1 MKICITND
9 DGVHAKGLCVLA
21 QWAKKLGDV
30 TIFAPAIQQSG
41 KSHSIEIHTPYR
53 VEKVQHSTGLRA
65 YQVYSTPADCVRV
78 AMMAMEEEFDLVFSG
93 INHGYNLGREIT
105 YSGTVGAALEAGV
118 QGTKAIALSTRR
130 DIFTGIEKHLD
141 TMWGCFEASDLF
153 AAAPVWNV
161 NIPEES
167 TGKIVLAR
175 QGGPFYSD
183 TFFLKEGNASVEG
196 KLVWRP
202 GNDMGVD
209 TDAVLQYGHI
219 ALTPLT
225 NDRTNYEAF
234 EMLKR

>member
-1 MKICITND
+1 MRILLTND
-9 DGVHAKGLCVLA
+9 DG
-21 QWAKKLGDV
+21 
-30 TIFAPAIQQSG
+30 IFAPGMRVMMDFARRLGEVVVYAPKSEQSG
-41 KSHSIEIHTPYR
+41 KSHAIEIHQPFT
-53 VEKVQHSTGLRA
+53 VEPVALPHGIQGYS
-65 YQVYSTPADCVRV
+65 VDSTPADCVRV

-161 NIPEES
+161 NIPEEC

-202 GNDMGVD
+202 GNDTGVD

-234 EMLKR
+234 EMLKK